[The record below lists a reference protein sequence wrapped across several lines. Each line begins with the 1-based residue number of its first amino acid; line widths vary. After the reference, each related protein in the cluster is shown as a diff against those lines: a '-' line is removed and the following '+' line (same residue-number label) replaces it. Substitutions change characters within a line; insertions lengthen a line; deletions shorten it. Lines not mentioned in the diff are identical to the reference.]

1 MNEHPQFAEAL
12 ALYAMGSLDD
22 PKDLAALQAHLGTC
36 GDCRRELEAL
46 RADMALLALSATGP
60 QPPARSRQRL
70 LSAIAAEP
78 RVERRKPQ
86 RYAVGRLRT
95 RWFSFA
101 PMIVMVLLAIF
112 SLLLWRD
119 VRNIRFQL
127 RVARA
132 QNEQMQAEAVQ
143 KDKELE
149 KARMVSDLLHA
160 PDAWPLTLV
169 SVKTPPP
176 PPQMKMIY
184 SREKGALLLMASN
197 TPLLP
202 DDKIYELWLLP
213 ADGSAPMAAG
223 WFKPDKQGN
232 GMIFHTL
239 ASAGIN
245 AKGFAVTVEPAGGSQ
260 TPTMPIKF
268 APSS

>member
-12 ALYAMGSLDD
+12 ALYAMGALDD
-22 PKDLAALQAHLGTC
+22 PQDLAALQSHLGTC

-46 RADMALLALSATGP
+46 RADVALLALSATGP

-78 RVERRKPQ
+78 RIERRSPKP
-86 RYAVGRLRT
+86 YAVGRLRP
-95 RWFSFA
+95 RWFTFA
-101 PMIVMVLLAIF
+101 PMVVMLLLAIF

-119 VRNIRFQL
+119 VRNTRFQL

-132 QNEQMQAEAVQ
+132 QIEQMQAEVA
-143 KDKELE
+143 E
-149 KARMVSDLLHA
+149 KNVALAEAKKVSDLLHA
-160 PDAWPLTLV
+160 SDAWPLTLV
-169 SVKTPPP
+169 AVKTPPQ
-176 PPQMKMIY
+176 PQLKMIY
-184 SREKGALLLMASN
+184 SREKGSLLLMAIN
-197 TPLLP
+197 APTLP

-213 ADGSAPMAAG
+213 ADGSAPMPAG

-239 ASAGIN
+239 ASAGIS

-268 APSS
+268 QPAS

>member
-1 MNEHPQFAEAL
+1 MNEHPQFAETL

-119 VRNIRFQL
+119 VRNTRFQL

-132 QNEQMQAEAVQ
+132 QIEQMQAEVTRQ
-143 KDKELE
+143 NIELAGA
-149 KARMVSDLLHA
+149 KKVGDLLHA
-160 PDAWPLTLV
+160 SDAWPITLV
-169 SVKTPPP
+169 SVKTPQ
-176 PPQMKMIY
+176 PPQLKMIY
-184 SREKGALLLMASN
+184 SRQKGSLLLMAIN
-197 TPLLP
+197 APTLP
-202 DDKIYELWLLP
+202 DDKIYALWLLP

-232 GMIFHTL
+232 GMIFHTFK
-239 ASAGIN
+239 STGIG
-245 AKGFAVTVEPAGGSQ
+245 AKAFAVTIEPAGGSE

-268 APSS
+268 QPAG

>member
-12 ALYAMGSLDD
+12 ALYAMGALDD
-22 PKDLAALQAHLGTC
+22 PQDLAALQAHLGTC

-78 RVERRKPQ
+78 RVERRELK
-86 RYAVGRLRT
+86 RYAVGRLRP
-95 RWFSFA
+95 RWFTFA
-101 PMIVMVLLAIF
+101 PMVVMILLAIF

-119 VRNIRFQL
+119 VRNTRFQL

-132 QNEQMQAEAVQ
+132 QVEQMQAEVARQ
-143 KDKELE
+143 NMELAE
-149 KARMVSDLLHA
+149 AKKVGDLLHA
-160 PDAWPLTLV
+160 SDAWPITLV
-169 SVKTPPP
+169 SVKTPQ
-176 PPQMKMIY
+176 PPQLKMIY
-184 SREKGALLLMASN
+184 SRQKGSLLLMAVN
-197 TPLLP
+197 APTLP

-239 ASAGIN
+239 HAAGIE
-245 AKGFAVTVEPAGGSQ
+245 AKSFAVTIEPTGGSE

-268 APSS
+268 QPAG